1 LTLLW
6 RHTKG
11 FDPARWT
18 FTQTRCL
25 DRMSRYLKRQGI
37 EPCFVWVREVGR
49 FKREHT
55 HLLVH
60 LPRRHRG
67 KDYVELRAELVSRL
81 TEIGGFRV
89 NGIRVGR
96 NRRYPGTPAMRW
108 GWGCYFLKSLDPA
121 LTIGLGAGTVPLAE
135 VLGIR
140 LEDDL
145 MPLSGRRS
153 HSSENLG
160 PKARLE
166 AGYRE
171 VDDPLGL
178 AHLLSQ
184 GSCFTKKSRKA
195 RKRRRIP
202 PPRH

>member
-1 LTLLW
+1 
-6 RHTKG
+6 
-11 FDPARWT
+11 
-18 FTQTRCL
+18 
-25 DRMSRYLKRQGI
+25 MSRYLKRQGI

-49 FKREHT
+49 IKHEHT

-60 LPRRHRG
+60 LPEWHRG
-67 KDYVELRAELVSRL
+67 KNYVQLRAELVSRL
-81 TEIGGFRV
+81 TGIGGFRA
-89 NGIRVGR
+89 NGIRIGR
-96 NRRYPGTPAMRW
+96 NPGYPGTPAMRW

-121 LTIGLGAGTVPLAE
+121 LTIGLGAGTVSLAE

-140 LEDDL
+140 LEQDL

-153 HSSENLG
+153 HSTENLG

-184 GSCFTKKSRKA
+184 GSCLTRRGRRA
-195 RKRRRIP
+195 RKRSRVP
-202 PPRH
+202 PPPH